1 MGTPRSRSGCSARKP
16 RGGLR
21 RGAQTAGFG
30 HVLDRCRRSC
40 RAAPRPPQRRKH
52 HREYGRAIGVAI
64 ETRRIAGFRRGFHGS
79 RSPMMKAKKAKRAS
93 PAKQKPRAM
102 RDRPKMP
109 PISEEMKQWSGML
122 KTEVSGWP
130 QISTKP
136 MFGMMG
142 LYRGRKI
149 FGGLPVTRGFDT
161 PNSVIF
167 RFDPIPSEL
176 EERASKDSRIAPG
189 KRWFSFNVGST
200 EDLRDALWWLNQ
212 AYERTGR

>member
-1 MGTPRSRSGCSARKP
+1 MKTKKRK
-16 RGGLR
+16 RN
-21 RGAQTAGFG
+21 QTA
-30 HVLDRCRRSC
+30 
-40 RAAPRPPQRRKH
+40 KH
-52 HREYGRAIGVAI
+52 KTRTMRE
-64 ETRRIAGFRRGFHGS
+64 
-79 RSPMMKAKKAKRAS
+79 
-93 PAKQKPRAM
+93 
-102 RDRPKMP
+102 RPKMP
-109 PISEEMKQWSGML
+109 RISEEMKQWSAML

-142 LYRGRKI
+142 LYRGKRI

-167 RFDPIPSEL
+167 RFDPMPEDL
-176 EERASKDSRIAPG
+176 EQRALKDSRIAPG

-212 AYERTGR
+212 AYEKTK

>member
-1 MGTPRSRSGCSARKP
+1 MR
-16 RGGLR
+16 
-21 RGAQTAGFG
+21 
-30 HVLDRCRRSC
+30 
-40 RAAPRPPQRRKH
+40 
-52 HREYGRAIGVAI
+52 
-64 ETRRIAGFRRGFHGS
+64 
-79 RSPMMKAKKAKRAS
+79 AKKAKRNP
-93 PAKQKPRAM
+93 PAKPQSRVM

-109 PISEEMKQWSGML
+109 PISEEMKQWSAML

-142 LYRGRKI
+142 LYRRKKI

-167 RFDPIPSEL
+167 RFDPMPQDL
-176 EERASKDSRIAPG
+176 EQRAQKDSRIAPG

-212 AYERTGR
+212 AYEKTK